1 MQSRLFSLA
10 TVLLALTMAACG
22 GSSFTP
28 PPPPGNGPFSN
39 ASLSGSYAFTMT
51 GNDPGGFFMRAGSLV
66 ADGKG
71 NFSGIE
77 DVNSALALVT
87 ANPVT
92 GTYSIGGDGP
102 RTLTLNPSRILTTYR
117 LT

>member
-1 MQSRLFSLA
+1 MQWRLVSLA
-10 TVLLALTMAACG
+10 ALLLALAMAAGG
-22 GSSFTP
+22 GSGSFVP

-39 ASLSGSYAFTMT
+39 SSLSGSYAFTMT

-71 NFSGIE
+71 NFTGIE
-77 DVNSALALVT
+77 DVNSALAPIT

-92 GTYSIGGDGP
+92 GTYSIGGADP
-102 RTLTLNPSRILTTYR
+102 AHCDS
-117 LT
+117 